1 MLDLVD
7 KKSVR
12 QQVQAS
18 PYRNPSDDILASSAS
33 FCLVVVCLTLAS
45 TLGADDHAAVLKAIV
60 DWFALLASERLV
72 YTYQSSFG
80 KTAAEA
86 SAAPNLDVN
95 YTRCLKADERWGDGD
110 ELSL

>member
-1 MLDLVD
+1 MD
-7 KKSVR
+7 
-12 QQVQAS
+12 
-18 PYRNPSDDILASSAS
+18 
-33 FCLVVVCLTLAS
+33 AS

-86 SAAPNLDVN
+86 SDAPNLDVN
-95 YTRCLKADERWGDGD
+95 YTRCLAADERWGDGEAPVIVPPWVVEWAEAGGGVAYD
-110 ELSL
+110 VSRVPGAKEPKPPQPLREEL